1 METRKSS
8 TQNNNSVHFL
18 VARLKKQ
25 ISDSKDIKADL
36 ENILAETEEE
46 WNRETE
52 MRLAFELDNLVI
64 SERLKAKDDTI
75 STLLEM
81 LSYLTKENAS
91 LKALLK
97 EPC

>member
-1 METRKSS
+1 METRKS

-25 ISDSKDIKADL
+25 ISDSKDINADL

-75 STLLEM
+75 STLIEM
-81 LSYLTKENAS
+81 VSNLTKENAR
-91 LKALLK
+91 LKALVN
-97 EPC
+97 EHC